1 MGLRINTNV
10 AALNTDRALRR
21 STGEL
26 NRSLEK
32 LSSGL
37 RINRAADD
45 AAGLAIAD
53 GFESQVR
60 GTAVAQRNAQDGV
73 SLVQT
78 ADGALSEAT
87 NILQRIRELAVQAAN
102 GTQSTNNRASLNNE
116 VVQLLGQI
124 DNIAQDTD
132 FNGIRV
138 LSSAQTL
145 TLQAG
150 SNPSQTLVISVNG
163 AKTNDLGV
171 NSLSVSTVTAAVQ
184 AISTVDIAL
193 QSLSSLRSNLGAL
206 QNRLNF
212 TINTLAIQQENATAS
227 ESAIRDADIAQ
238 ETIKFT
244 RNQILVSA
252 GTSVLAQANVVPQA
266 ALTLLK

>member
-1 MGLRINTNV
+1 V
-10 AALNTDRALRR
+10 AAQNTSRVLRR

-26 NRSLEK
+26 NRSLER

-53 GFESQVR
+53 GFQSQVR
-60 GTAVAQRNAQDGV
+60 GTDVAQRNAQDGV

-78 ADGALSEAT
+78 ADGALSETT
-87 NILQRIRELAVQAAN
+87 NILQRVRELAVQAAN
-102 GTQSTNNRASLNNE
+102 GTQSSSNRAALNNE
-116 VVQLLGQI
+116 VVQLLDQI
-124 DNIAQDTD
+124 DDIATDTE

-138 LSSAQTL
+138 LSAAQTL
-145 TLQAG
+145 TLQSG
-150 SNPSQTLVISVNG
+150 PNPSQTLVISVNG
-163 AKTNDLGV
+163 AKTSDLGV
-171 NSLSVSTVTAAVQ
+171 SNVAVSSVALAVS
-184 AISTVDIAL
+184 AISTIDIAL
-193 QSLSSLRSNLGAL
+193 QSVSSLRSNLGAL
-206 QNRLNF
+206 QNRLQF

-252 GTSVLAQANVVPQA
+252 GTSVLAQANVAPQS